1 MVGDSGAI
9 TCRHQV
15 MLTII
20 GAFILFKRLE
30 FAESVIHSSKPSIWT
45 VRPKYSF
52 SEGTSGNGI
61 HCSVSRSSYTAK
73 RAAWAAFISSA
84 KSINLAR

>member
-20 GAFILFKRLE
+20 GAFTPKRPE
-30 FAESVIHSSKPSIWT
+30 FADSVIHGSKPSIWT

-61 HCSVSRSSYTAK
+61 HCSVSRSNYTAK